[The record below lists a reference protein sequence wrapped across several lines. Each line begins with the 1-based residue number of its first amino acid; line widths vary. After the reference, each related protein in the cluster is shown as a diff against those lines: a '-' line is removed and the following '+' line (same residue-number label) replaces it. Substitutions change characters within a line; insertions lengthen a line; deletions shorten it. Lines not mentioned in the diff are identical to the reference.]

1 MATLTGSTIANSYKQ
16 LLQVGSNNTGLT
28 GTVQTVQDGS
38 GTNSGLQLSNS
49 TVNINGTFQLN
60 GVTLTANAST
70 LNNLADLTGVVGL
83 VAVSGG
89 EVNGRTLT
97 AGAGIAITNGD
108 GTEGNPTIA
117 VSLEDTTINVAKVS
131 ASIAT
136 FNSIVSAAFFVGDG
150 AGLTNVPST
159 AGGTVKFIEAGTGIK
174 ITVNGAVSSSI
185 PVSGTILVSADQNFG
200 TVSVSTALAVTGD
213 LLISGVT
220 AATVNDV
227 AAVSALTQTNLDS
240 ITSINTVVA
249 NVSALTSVNAAAIT
263 SINTVV
269 DNLDFATSAELAAV
283 SVLTQTNLDSI
294 TSINVVVAN
303 VSALTSINAAAITSI
318 NAVIEGNVSADSGT
332 FNTLTVITS
341 ASIGGTLNVGGNVS
355 IGGDLTA
362 GATTLNDA
370 STFKSNS
377 GSVTRFAYDASG
389 NLTLNN
395 ISNIYK
401 DGAAT
406 SFLQIAGG
414 STTGAGG
421 AAIFYGESHPTNAS
435 QIVLK
440 SAGTIALT
448 LDSSQNVG
456 IGKSPSY
463 ARLEV
468 SNGSGTT
475 PSETT
480 SGNTVALFQHN
491 ATTSDVAAISVIGGT
506 SGQSALHFGDADDE
520 NRGMI
525 QYDHGSDYM
534 VLRTNGSGEDM
545 RIDSSGNVGIGTSSP
560 SAKLDV
566 NGTLSAGATTVDSL
580 TSTSSVLAQSATTP
594 KLRLNNQGASGKD
607 WQLTSFTDGVLYV
620 GVNEVADYFT
630 LSSTAATF
638 AGDVTAGVNFNLP
651 TTGRVEWDSGLWIRG
666 TTATDTIDFIT
677 NGATAL
683 TLASDQSATFAGN
696 VKLADART
704 LIFGN
709 STDMT
714 IQHTSNNNYLDVNTG
729 SLFIRDASDNNIVTF
744 AQDQSSTFAGNVGI
758 GTTSPVAQF
767 ESQAASGT
775 LQTRT
780 KVTGSTAS
788 DIAELAIS
796 TGTRTHLIQSKGSS
810 GDFVIRDSTG
820 ATDRITMDT
829 SGNVGIGTSSPA
841 KQLHITKAAKADIG
855 TLTDGATIT
864 PDFDANQNFSV
875 TLGGNRTLANPS
887 NIDAGQTGSIFVV
900 QDGTGSRTLSFGSYW
915 KFAGGTAPTL
925 STAAGAVDRIDYIV
939 YTTTAIHAVATLN
952 VS

>member
-1 MATLTGSTIANSYKQ
+1 
-16 LLQVGSNNTGLT
+16 
-28 GTVQTVQDGS
+28 
-38 GTNSGLQLSNS
+38 
-49 TVNINGTFQLN
+49 
-60 GVTLTANAST
+60 
-70 LNNLADLTGVVGL
+70 
-83 VAVSGG
+83 
-89 EVNGRTLT
+89 
-97 AGAGIAITNGD
+97 
-108 GTEGNPTIA
+108 
-117 VSLEDTTINVAKVS
+117 
-131 ASIAT
+131 
-136 FNSIVSAAFFVGDG
+136 
-150 AGLTNVPST
+150 
-159 AGGTVKFIEAGTGIK
+159 
-174 ITVNGAVSSSI
+174 
-185 PVSGTILVSADQNFG
+185 
-200 TVSVSTALAVTGD
+200 
-213 LLISGVT
+213 
-220 AATVNDV
+220 
-227 AAVSALTQTNLDS
+227 
-240 ITSINTVVA
+240 
-249 NVSALTSVNAAAIT
+249 
-263 SINTVV
+263 
-269 DNLDFATSAELAAV
+269 
-283 SVLTQTNLDSI
+283 
-294 TSINVVVAN
+294 
-303 VSALTSINAAAITSI
+303 
-318 NAVIEGNVSADSGT
+318 
-332 FNTLTVITS
+332 
-341 ASIGGTLNVGGNVS
+341 
-355 IGGDLTA
+355 
-362 GATTLNDA
+362 
-370 STFKSNS
+370 
-377 GSVTRFAYDASG
+377 
-389 NLTLNN
+389 
-395 ISNIYK
+395 
-401 DGAAT
+401 
-406 SFLQIAGG
+406 
-414 STTGAGG
+414 
-421 AAIFYGESHPTNAS
+421 
-435 QIVLK
+435 
-440 SAGTIALT
+440 
-448 LDSSQNVG
+448 
-456 IGKSPSY
+456 
-463 ARLEV
+463 
-468 SNGSGTT
+468 
-475 PSETT
+475 
-480 SGNTVALFQHN
+480 
-491 ATTSDVAAISVIGGT
+491 
-506 SGQSALHFGDADDE
+506 
-520 NRGMI
+520 
-525 QYDHGSDYM
+525 M